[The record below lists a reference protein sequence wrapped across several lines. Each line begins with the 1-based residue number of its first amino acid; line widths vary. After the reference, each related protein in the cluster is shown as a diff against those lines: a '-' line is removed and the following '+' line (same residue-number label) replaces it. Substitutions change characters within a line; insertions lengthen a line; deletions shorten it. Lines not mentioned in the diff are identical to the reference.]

1 MDEKTRIEFGAY
13 MQVKEA
19 QDAFIEF
26 AYKMSGD
33 YDEFKAY
40 IYAIAENMRS
50 AYDSMDSIAG
60 PGIEE

>member
-1 MDEKTRIEFGAY
+1 MDEKTKIEFGAY

-26 AYKMSGD
+26 SYKMSGD

-40 IYAIAENMRS
+40 MYAIADNMRK
-50 AYDSMDSIAG
+50 AADFMAAIAG
-60 PGIEE
+60 PGNEG